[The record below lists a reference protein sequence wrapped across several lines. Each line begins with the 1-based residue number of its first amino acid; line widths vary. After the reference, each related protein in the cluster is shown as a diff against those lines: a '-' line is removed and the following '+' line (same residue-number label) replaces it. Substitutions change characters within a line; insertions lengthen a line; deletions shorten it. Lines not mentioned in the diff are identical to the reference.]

1 MSRTKGTATDMKR
14 ILGAAAAAGMALAL
28 GVGAVPASAVATE
41 SDESSTTGGS
51 GVGVAGLST
60 AGLSTANP
68 SAAGLSE
75 AVARDLGLTP
85 DEFVAAGQLGRR
97 AAEAAASLSSLPG
110 YVGISLVE
118 GRIVVEGSGAALQ
131 AEVDELNQ
139 AGPADFVLRPAATP
153 ADSSP
158 AAAPTASASP
168 SAAADASPAPSAES
182 TIPAVP
188 GRSARDID
196 QLFQEY
202 VRDVGTASLQAV
214 VFTDGHFVI
223 RTGAPSTPESG
234 VPGIPDAPQAT
245 TPEATAAPG
254 TLSPA
259 EFAARYSNVQLE
271 TGAALKTEESYFGG
285 QGYFADNL
293 AICSAGF
300 SAFGPTGLPLMLTA
314 GHCTEDG
321 LAKAADLEPA
331 TSSPA
336 GGWKNPLVRP
346 LASLGKFG
354 FSQFGG
360 VDNSVATADP
370 ATVGT
375 DIAVVE
381 KIRQDLS
388 LEPSALRWDDAENPE
403 PTSVKIIGKVAP
415 VQGQPVCRSGRTTGW
430 KCGTV
435 DSVGIWLMPGRN
447 SLPPLYDNDLRAVR
461 AFDSLSVKSSGGDS
475 GGPWISGN
483 YAVGTHIGSETSSGV
498 QTRALAATIEDSVKE
513 IPGGV
518 ELELFLNK
526 PAVTSPAPGGTF
538 GAAQTITGQVPAAPA
553 PSVAEGSRVRITV
566 EGQAPFEVPVD
577 STGAWSFTAPAV
589 SGSLRFT
596 AETVNGFSASGAS
609 AFNFAPTPAVVP
621 EPEATGPVTTG
632 PETPVAD
639 NTVTQP
645 SAPAT
650 STPTPAAVPVSHG
663 SVNPAGD
670 AAVVVRPQLDNL
682 PQTGASGLL
691 LAAGLAALALLAG
704 GVLLALA
711 RRRKRTRA
719 TNR

>member
-1 MSRTKGTATDMKR
+1 MKR

-28 GVGAVPASAVATE
+28 GLGAVPASAVATE
-41 SDESSTTGGS
+41 SDGTQSSTTAGS
-51 GVGVAGLST
+51 GVSAAGLST
-60 AGLSTANP
+60 AGLSTANL
-68 SAAGLSE
+68 SAAGLTE

-85 DEFVAAGQLGRR
+85 GEFEAAGQLGKR
-97 AAEAAASLSSLPG
+97 AAEAAASLNSLPG
-110 YVGISLVE
+110 YVGISLAE
-118 GRIVVEGSGAALQ
+118 GRIVVQGSGAALQ
-131 AEVDELNQ
+131 ARVDELNQ
-139 AGPADFVLRPAATP
+139 SGPADFVLRPVATP
-153 ADSSP
+153 AEPLTPAAPSASEPSS
-158 AAAPTASASP
+158 AAAP
-168 SAAADASPAPSAES
+168 DASPAASAEA
-182 TIPAVP
+182 TIAPAP

-202 VRDVGTASLQAV
+202 VRDVGTAGLQAV

-223 RTGAPSTPESG
+223 RTGAHSTPESG
-234 VPGIPDAPQAT
+234 VPGIPDAPQPT
-245 TPEATAAPG
+245 TPEATVAAPG
-254 TLSPA
+254 TASPA

-271 TGAALKTEESYFGG
+271 TGASLKTEESYFGG

-300 SAFGPTGLPLMLTA
+300 SAFGPTGLPLVLTA

-346 LASLGKFG
+346 LAPLGKFG

-360 VDNSVATADP
+360 VDNSVATSDP

-388 LEPSALRWDDAENPE
+388 LEPSALRWDDAENPD
-403 PTSVKIIGKVAP
+403 PTSVKVIGSTAP

-498 QTRALAATIEDSVKE
+498 QTRALAATFVDSVRE

-538 GAAQTITGQVPAAPA
+538 GAGQTITGQVPAAPA
-553 PSVAEGSRVRITV
+553 SAVAEGSTVRITV

-577 STGAWSFTAPAV
+577 DAGAWSFAAPAV

-609 AFNFAPTPAVVP
+609 AFVFAPTPAASP
-621 EPEATGPVTTG
+621 STEAT
-632 PETPVAD
+632 VAG
-639 NTVTQP
+639 TATA
-645 SAPAT
+645 APAA
-650 STPTPAAVPVSHG
+650 PAPAPAAVPASHG
-663 SVNPAGD
+663 AVSPAGD
-670 AAVVVRPQLDNL
+670 AAVVVRPRLENL
-682 PQTGASGLL
+682 PETGASGLL
-691 LAAGLAALALLAG
+691 LAGGLAALALVAG
-704 GVLLALA
+704 GALLALS
-711 RRRKRTRA
+711 RRRKRAAPHHR
-719 TNR
+719 

>member
-1 MSRTKGTATDMKR
+1 MKR

-28 GVGAVPASAVATE
+28 GFGAVPASAVATE
-41 SDESSTTGGS
+41 SGGTQSPTTAVS
-51 GVGVAGLST
+51 GVSSAN
-60 AGLSTANP
+60 LSTANL
-68 SAAGLSE
+68 SAEGLRE

-85 DEFVAAGQLGRR
+85 EEFEAAGQLGKR
-97 AAEAAASLSSLPG
+97 AAEAAPFLSSLPG
-110 YVGISLVE
+110 YVGISLAE
-118 GRIVVEGSGAALQ
+118 GRIVVEGSGPALQ
-131 AEVDELNQ
+131 SRVDELNQ
-139 AGPADFVLRPAATP
+139 AGPADFVLKPPAAP
-153 ADSSP
+153 AETL
-158 AAAPTASASP
+158 AASP
-168 SAAADASPAPSAES
+168 SASAPPSAA
-182 TIPAVP
+182 TPDAAPAASAEATTAAAP
-188 GRSARDID
+188 GRSAWDID

-202 VRDVGTASLQAV
+202 VRDVGTAGLQAV

-223 RTGAPSTPESG
+223 RTGAHSIPESG
-234 VPGIPDAPQAT
+234 VPGIQDAPQP
-245 TPEATAAPG
+245 TPESTLAAPG

-259 EFAARYSNVQLE
+259 EFAARYSNVELE
-271 TGAALKTEESYFGG
+271 TGASLKTEESYFGG

-300 SAFGPTGLPLMLTA
+300 SAFGPTGLPLVLTA

-321 LAKAADLEPA
+321 MAKDADLEPA
-331 TSSPA
+331 ASSPA

-346 LASLGKFG
+346 LAPLGKFG

-388 LEPSALRWDDAENPE
+388 LEPSALRWDDAENPD
-403 PTSVKIIGKVAP
+403 PTSVKIIGSTAP

-435 DSVGIWLMPGRN
+435 DSVGIWMMPGRN

-483 YAVGTHIGSETSSGV
+483 YAVGTHTGSETSSGV
-498 QTRALAATIEDSVKE
+498 QIRALAATIEDSVKE

-538 GAAQTITGQVPAAPA
+538 DAGQAITGQVAAAPA
-553 PSVAEGSRVRITV
+553 SAVAEGSKVRITV

-577 STGAWSFTAPAV
+577 DAGAWSFTAPVV

-596 AETVNGFSASGAS
+596 AETVNGFSASGAA
-609 AFNFAPTPAVVP
+609 AFDFAPTPVASPTPSPSTEAALAVT
-621 EPEATGPVTTG
+621 PEAPST
-632 PETPVAD
+632 
-639 NTVTQP
+639 
-645 SAPAT
+645 SAPV
-650 STPTPAAVPVSHG
+650 PTPAAVPAFHG
-663 SVNPAGD
+663 ALSPVGD
-670 AAVVVRPQLDNL
+670 AAVVVRPRVEYL
-682 PQTGASGLL
+682 PKTGASGLL
-691 LAAGLAALALLAG
+691 LAAGLAALALVG
-704 GVLLALA
+704 GGILLAVT
-711 RRRKRTRA
+711 RRRKRAAPHHR
-719 TNR
+719 

>member
-1 MSRTKGTATDMKR
+1 MEPQRQLAWHWPWVWGRCRRLRLPLSQTGRKARRRQVPGSARQDS
-14 ILGAAAAAGMALAL
+14 ALQTSAQR
-28 GVGAVPASAVATE
+28 ASAR
-41 SDESSTTGGS
+41 
-51 GVGVAGLST
+51 LSPGIL
-60 AGLSTANP
+60 ASLPG
-68 SAAGLSE
+68 
-75 AVARDLGLTP
+75 
-85 DEFVAAGQLGRR
+85 EFEAAGQLGKR

-110 YVGISLVE
+110 YVGISLTE

-131 AEVDELNQ
+131 ARVDELNQ
-139 AGPADFVLRPAATP
+139 AGPADFVLRPVATP
-153 ADSSP
+153 AEPLTPAAPSASGPSS
-158 AAAPTASASP
+158 AAAP
-168 SAAADASPAPSAES
+168 DASPAPSAEA
-182 TIPAVP
+182 TIAPAP

-202 VRDVGTASLQAV
+202 VRDVGTAGLQAV

-223 RTGAPSTPESG
+223 RTGAHSTPESG
-234 VPGIPDAPQAT
+234 VPGIPDAPQPT
-245 TPEATAAPG
+245 TPEATVTAPG
-254 TLSPA
+254 TVSPA

-271 TGAALKTEESYFGG
+271 TGASLKTEESYFGG

-300 SAFGPTGLPLMLTA
+300 SAFGPTGLPLVLTA

-346 LASLGKFG
+346 LAPLGKFG

-360 VDNSVATADP
+360 VDNSVATSDP

-388 LEPSALRWDDAENPE
+388 LEPSALRWDDAENPD
-403 PTSVKIIGKVAP
+403 PTSVKVIGSVAP

-498 QTRALAATIEDSVKE
+498 QTRALAATFEDSVRE

-526 PAVTSPAPGGTF
+526 PAVTSPAPG
-538 GAAQTITGQVPAAPA
+538 
-553 PSVAEGSRVRITV
+553 ER
-566 EGQAPFEVPVD
+566 
-577 STGAWSFTAPAV
+577 
-589 SGSLRFT
+589 
-596 AETVNGFSASGAS
+596 
-609 AFNFAPTPAVVP
+609 
-621 EPEATGPVTTG
+621 
-632 PETPVAD
+632 
-639 NTVTQP
+639 
-645 SAPAT
+645 SAPARPSPARCPPPRRRRWRKVPRSGSPWKARHPLRFPLT
-650 STPTPAAVPVSHG
+650 TPAPGLLRRLRSAGPCVSQPKRSTASAH
-663 SVNPAGD
+663 PAPPRSFSPPRLQ
-670 AAVVVRPQLDNL
+670 RPQARKPRSQERRLL
-682 PQTGASGLL
+682 PPRRQRQPRLPFRPPTVRCPRRVTPPSSSVPGLKTCPKPGLPGCCWPADWPPWHSSAAAYCWRWPGVGSGQRHTTVDLSLLGALPP
-691 LAAGLAALALLAG
+691 
-704 GVLLALA
+704 V
-711 RRRKRTRA
+711 
-719 TNR
+719 